1 MEREGHYITGS
12 TGRSKE
18 TAHQL
23 ICPFVLRRVGRPV
36 RTGSSLPCTNRLL
49 ERVRPLLL
57 LLLAGDTHFGPS
69 IKQDESFRP
78 FATWGD
84 DGQSDG
90 QPSLCKPRR
99 KKTERWWW
107 VAAAR
112 YSQFGCRAG
121 TADCGRGTNRADR
134 RRRRRR
140 QRGGRR
146 RRRRPREQ
154 QNKTLLNCGWERC
167 VRALGNSGARR
178 FTQLL
183 LWALDTHV
191 GAGQCCNKKKKKKK
205 RRRIVEWYLTRATTR
220 CSTTG
225 HSTHTHTHDYTEQP
239 DQKSI
244 TRRRK
249 DMMGSMYL
257 LDELLLQRVHQ
268 RLACVSAATTQERE
282 RALAFFRPS
291 VRPSKALTATFDLF
305 WIATRLPGR
314 VIPFAPIA
322 QT

>member
-178 FTQLL
+178 FTQQLL

-225 HSTHTHTHDYTEQP
+225 HSTHTRLYRAAGPKVHHKKTKGHDGV
-239 DQKSI
+239 DVS
-244 TRRRK
+244 TRWTTTTTSPSTTRVCVRR
-249 DMMGSMYL
+249 DNT
-257 LDELLLQRVHQ
+257 R
-268 RLACVSAATTQERE
+268 ERE

-291 VRPSKALTATFDLF
+291 VRPSKALTATFDLC